1 MFMSKDFDNDIPDNT
16 ADIYSASKKKLY
28 KRFVVIFLTMGLL
41 IYLTTAT
48 IGAFRFYFS
57 VVGYYEMEA
66 YDAAEASAEYF
77 TTDDISSW
85 VSVIEDYYNGNADE
99 ADLAAVTESDSYKKA
114 DVLIKKLRENINAN
128 DIFVISLDEELM
140 NQYDSIEDKSTWK
153 PFRYVFDSYIVE
165 DEIFGFGERGSMLPD
180 FIPVFED
187 ILSTGTRSSKHI
199 EYSSSYGHNIAAIHP
214 ITKDGK
220 VIAMVLVEIPMR
232 TLFSDL
238 SGFTLYTFIGAM
250 IATIIL
256 ISIGTYL
263 VLKMIIRPIR
273 IVTQEAQ
280 VFVDNDNK
288 VSDRLGCI
296 KTGDEIETLSQSI
309 LKMQIG
315 INEYI
320 KDLTIVTAEKERI
333 GTELNVATK
342 IQADMLPRIFPP
354 FPEKKEFDLYAT
366 MDPAKE
372 VGGDFYDFFL
382 IDEDHLGLVIADVS
396 GKGVP
401 AALFMV
407 IAKTLIKNR
416 ALVGGS
422 PSEILEYANNQLC
435 DGNDQDLFVT
445 VWMAIL
451 EISTGKGVAANAG
464 HEHPAIKRADG
475 EFELSVYRHSL
486 ALGVMEDVPFA
497 EHEFELHP
505 GDTLFVYTDGVPEA
519 TNTEDVQY
527 GTDRMLA
534 LLNKYKDV
542 PINELLIK
550 LRNDI
555 DKFVGDA
562 PQFDDITMLSIKYK
576 GGQPQ

>member
-1 MFMSKDFDNDIPDNT
+1 MDKDIDYDTPKSQSDP
-16 ADIYSASKKKLY
+16 YSASKKKLY
-28 KRFVVIFLTMGLL
+28 LRFVAIFLTMGIL
-41 IYLTTAT
+41 IYLITAA
-48 IGAFRFYFS
+48 IGAFRFYHS
-57 VVGYYEMEA
+57 VVDYYEMEA
-66 YDAAEASAEYF
+66 YDAAETVVGYF
-77 TTDDISSW
+77 SPEDIALW
-85 VSVIEDYYNGNADE
+85 VSTIEDYYSGNADDSDLE
-99 ADLAAVTESDSYKKA
+99 AIKASESYRTADTLVKA
-114 DVLIKKLRENINAN
+114 LRQNINAN
-128 DIFVISLDEELM
+128 DIFVISLDKNLM
-140 NQYDSIEDKSTWK
+140 RQYYSISDKDSWK
-153 PFRYVFDSYIVE
+153 PFRYILDSYVVE
-165 DEIFGFGERGSMLPD
+165 DEIFEYGERGSMLPK
-180 FIPVFED
+180 FMPVFEE
-187 ILSTGTRSSKHI
+187 ILKTGVRSHKHI
-199 EYSSSYGHNIAAIHP
+199 EYNSSFGHNITAIHP
-214 ITKDGK
+214 ITKDGD
-220 VIAMVLVEIPMR
+220 VIAMVLVEVPMR
-232 TLFSDL
+232 NLFSDL
-238 SGFTLYTFIGAM
+238 GSFTLYTFIGAM
-250 IATIIL
+250 IATAIL

-263 VLKMIIRPIR
+263 VLKMIIRPIK
-273 IVTQEAQ
+273 IVTREAQ
-280 VFVDNDNK
+280 VFVDNENK
-288 VSDRLGCI
+288 VSDRLGEI

-309 LKMQIG
+309 LKMQLG

-320 KDLTIVTAEKERI
+320 KDLTLVTAEKERI

-354 FPEKKEFDLYAT
+354 FPEKKEFDLFAS

-382 IDEDHLGLVIADVS
+382 IDDDHLGLVIADVS

-464 HEHPAIKRADG
+464 HEHPAIRRADG

-497 EHEFELHP
+497 EHEFKLNP

-519 TNTEDVQY
+519 TNAEDVQY

-534 LLNKYKDV
+534 LLNKYKNV

-555 DKFVGDA
+555 DKFAGDT

-576 GGQPQ
+576 GVQTE